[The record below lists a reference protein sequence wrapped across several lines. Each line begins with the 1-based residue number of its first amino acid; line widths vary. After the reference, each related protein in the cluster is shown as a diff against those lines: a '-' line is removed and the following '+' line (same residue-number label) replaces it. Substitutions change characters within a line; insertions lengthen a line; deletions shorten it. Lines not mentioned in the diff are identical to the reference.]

1 MVTQVVAVVVKQ
13 VEAAEAELMARPQL
27 PEPLVPMVVV
37 EPDPT
42 ELVGRPRV
50 RPDQPTLPEA
60 TTLFR
65 LSSWVEE
72 EEAVV
77 VEAVVVKVPAPQSV
91 LALTPLLVVPD
102 LMEETAVLA
111 AAL

>member
-1 MVTQVVAVVVKQ
+1 MQVAEAVQKRA
-13 VEAAEAELMARPQL
+13 EAAEAELRARPQL
-27 PEPLVPMVVV
+27 PEPLVLMVVV
-37 EPDPT
+37 EPGPT
-42 ELVGRPRV
+42 ELVGRLRV

-60 TTLFR
+60 TALFR

-72 EEAVV
+72 VVV
-77 VEAVVVKVPAPQSV
+77 VEVVVVVGKVPVPQS
-91 LALTPLLVVPD
+91 ALTPPLAVPD